1 MKKSEESS
9 TRWLFVVTF
18 KSLYKLI
25 SFTVYATCSCILP
38 GRKERWSPFW
48 CQRLI
53 MCIKRLCNFM
63 LVRFCLQKNVNQ
75 PSDFWVIDS
84 EPIRA
89 QGIIVKYSRKRY
101 YMICHFSQISI
112 SFSFVKRTK
121 TKIMRCDIRPTWLD
135 FEQKCCDLEQKK
147 ENSWINHTTES

>member
-18 KSLYKLI
+18 KSLHKLI

-63 LVRFCLQKNVNQ
+63 LVRFWPQKNVNQ
-75 PSDFWVIDS
+75 PSASWVIDS

-89 QGIIVKYSRKRY
+89 QGIIVKYPMQNKNNSMRY
-101 YMICHFSQISI
+101 KSNMMRFWTEMLR
-112 SFSFVKRTK
+112 FRTK
-121 TKIMRCDIRPTWLD
+121 KGKFVNKSNYWGLVILQR
-135 FEQKCCDLEQKK
+135 
-147 ENSWINHTTES
+147 